1 MSMKNKGLY
10 LLLLC
15 VLLSRPVAWGQD
27 TPDAAR
33 VMDSCVKRV
42 KDMDSYTAQI
52 EYDSPY
58 MQGRASL
65 VFKDGKYL
73 FSTDAMERMCD
84 GEYIYTVMNDVKEVN
99 VENIDAEGEALGS
112 MSDILNIFA
121 RNFKPYAAYRK
132 GDVWVLVLKPVA
144 QDRNLMCVEVEIDT
158 LTYMPRAFVEK
169 MKEGEGSEIKI
180 LEIGGA
186 KGIDE
191 KKFTFDEKKY
201 KDMGYYI
208 VRP

>member
-1 MSMKNKGLY
+1 MKNKGLY

-42 KDMDSYTAQI
+42 KDMDSYRAVI

-58 MQGRASL
+58 MEGRATL
-65 VFKDGKYL
+65 VFSGGKYV
-73 FSTDAMERMCD
+73 FSTESMERMCD
-84 GEYIYTVMNDVKEVN
+84 GKYIYTVMNDVKEVN
-99 VENIDAEGEALGS
+99 VENIETEGEALGS
-112 MSDILNIFA
+112 MSDILNIFV

-132 GDVWVLVLKPVA
+132 GDVWVLVLRPMA
-144 QDRNLMCVEVEIDT
+144 QDRNLMCVDVEIDAV
-158 LTYMPRAFVEK
+158 TYMPRVFVEK
-169 MKEGEGSEIKI
+169 MKEGEGSVIKI
-180 LEIGGA
+180 LEIGQV

-191 KKFTFDEKKY
+191 NRFTFDEKKY
-201 KDMGYYI
+201 EDMGYYI

>member
-1 MSMKNKGLY
+1 MKNKGLY

-15 VLLSRPVAWGQD
+15 VLLSRPMAWGQD
-27 TPDAAR
+27 TTDAAS

-42 KDMDSYTAQI
+42 KDMDSYTAVI

-58 MQGRASL
+58 MEGRATL
-65 VFKDGKYL
+65 VFAGGKYL
-73 FSTDAMERMCD
+73 FSTESIERMCD
-84 GEYIYTVMNDVKEVN
+84 GQYIYTVMNDVKEVN

-112 MSDILNIFA
+112 MSDILNIFV

-132 GDVWVLVLKPVA
+132 GDVWVLVLRPMA
-144 QDRNLMCVEVEIDT
+144 QDRNLMCVEVEIDAV
-158 LTYMPRAFVEK
+158 TYMPRAFVEK
-169 MKEGEGSEIKI
+169 MKEGEGSVIKI
-180 LEIGGA
+180 QKIERTN
-186 KGIDE
+186 GIDE

>member
-1 MSMKNKGLY
+1 M
-10 LLLLC
+10 LC
-15 VLLSRPVAWGQD
+15 VLMSRPMAWGQD
-27 TPDAAR
+27 TTDAAH

-42 KDMDSYTAQI
+42 KDMDSYTAVI

-58 MQGRASL
+58 MEGRATL
-65 VFKDGKYL
+65 VFAGGKYL
-73 FSTDAMERMCD
+73 FSTESIERMCD
-84 GEYIYTVMNDVKEVN
+84 GQYIYTVMNDVKEVN

-112 MSDILNIFA
+112 MSDILNIFV

-132 GDVWVLVLKPVA
+132 GDVWVLVLRPMA
-144 QDRNLMCVEVEIDT
+144 QDRNLMCVEVEIDAV
-158 LTYMPRAFVEK
+158 TYMPRAFVEK
-169 MKEGEGSEIKI
+169 MKEGEGSVIKI
-180 LEIGGA
+180 QEIECTN
-186 KGIDE
+186 GIDE